1 VIEENKAF
9 HQIINS
15 KAAPYINSLV
25 ERAALFTESF
35 GITHPSQPNYLALFS
50 GDTHGVIDD
59 RCPISLSGPNLAS
72 ELTRQRLTFAM
83 YSESLPFIGYTGCAS
98 GHYYRKHNPA
108 VDWQGLNVSPE
119 LNLSFTTFH
128 WNYAVLPT
136 VSFIVPNQLNDMHD
150 GEPQEAIRRGD
161 KWLQDNIDPV
171 IKWADRNNALIVLT
185 WDEDDD
191 SANNHIVTM
200 FVGPM
205 VKPGLYSTRIDHYT
219 VLRTLCDMYGLR
231 PIGKSAAAA
240 PITDIWIT
248 K

>member
-1 VIEENKAF
+1 MRSPFTALALALLLTAASAQPAPPGEAGNSSLPRPAHVLVVIEENKAF

-108 VDWQGLNVSPE
+108 VD
-119 LNLSFTTFH
+119 
-128 WNYAVLPT
+128 
-136 VSFIVPNQLNDMHD
+136 
-150 GEPQEAIRRGD
+150 
-161 KWLQDNIDPV
+161 
-171 IKWADRNNALIVLT
+171 
-185 WDEDDD
+185 
-191 SANNHIVTM
+191 
-200 FVGPM
+200 
-205 VKPGLYSTRIDHYT
+205 
-219 VLRTLCDMYGLR
+219 
-231 PIGKSAAAA
+231 
-240 PITDIWIT
+240 
-248 K
+248 